1 MILQNAA
8 AFYLSTLAAGVI
20 FLYFLRAR
28 SQRYDVSSL
37 FLWEGLRNDA
47 HSRAAWIRR
56 RIDPLLI
63 LQLLALIFLIFALA
77 EPTWRGLR
85 PHLSGMAIVLDGSAS
100 MHTAAE
106 ANGTRYD
113 LAREEGMS
121 LLDYYPETP
130 VTILQLSSVPR
141 VLLPLTRDHE
151 TARRILVESEPT
163 WYANGSSEQ
172 LQTLLE
178 SQGDSDTY
186 EKIILLT
193 DRSLDGIPVG
203 VEQIRF
209 EQGENV
215 AITNFT
221 VRENPTQE
229 GVTALITIQNYTSSI
244 QERTVVLHA
253 GGRQISAQ
261 AVLPPGESN
270 TYILPLFG
278 SEGPVFSASIEPQDV
293 FQTDDIRYFSFQ
305 KRLDK
310 RVRWIGEENR
320 YLLAAL
326 SAIQPIVLVP
336 PEDTEPVDLTVAYDI
351 QLSPDTVGNILLI
364 HAGLEGVITIGEE
377 REGESLASVK
387 PGDPLLE
394 ELDVSNFRV
403 LSSPRVDFPNEN
415 ATVVLAYGADP
426 FLLRINEQERDII
439 LLASDLMKTN
449 LPLTVD
455 FPLLIR
461 NIFAAFI
468 SPPSPVT
475 TTWALAGELLDL
487 SEYGVLTHIE
497 APNAESHAA
506 MAPDSRSFTPE
517 TPGVYTVTTGKGIYT
532 VAVNVDPS
540 ESIVSTPSVAEE
552 EAPVS
557 VNPKQASVLFP
568 AWPYVAVMALLAL
581 IAEAILYHTGGVWR
595 PRQK

>member
-1 MILQNAA
+1 MILQNAH
-8 AFYLSTLAAGVI
+8 AFYLSALAGGVI
-20 FLYFLRAR
+20 FLYFLRSR
-28 SQRYDVSSL
+28 SKRYDVSSL

-77 EPTWRGLR
+77 EPAWRELR

-100 MHTAAE
+100 MSTITGADR
-106 ANGTRYD
+106 TRYD
-113 LAREEGMS
+113 LAREEGMT

-130 VTILQLSSVPR
+130 VTILQLSNAPR

-151 TARRILVESEPT
+151 AARRILAESEPT

-193 DRSLDGIPVG
+193 DRSLDGIPLG

-229 GVTALITIQNYTSSI
+229 GVTALITVQNYTSSI
-244 QERTVVLHA
+244 QERTVALHA

-278 SEGPVFSASIEPQDV
+278 SEGPFFSASIEPQDS

-326 SAIQPIVLVP
+326 RALQPIVLVP
-336 PEDTEPVDLTVAYDI
+336 PEDTELVDLTVAYDA
-351 QLSPDTVGNILLI
+351 QLPPDTVGNILLI
-364 HAGLEGVITIGEE
+364 HAELESVIAIGEE
-377 REGESLASVK
+377 REGESLASMK
-387 PGDPLLE
+387 PDDPLLE

-403 LSSPRVDFPNEN
+403 LSSPRVDFPSEDS
-415 ATVVLAYGADP
+415 TVVLAYGADP
-426 FLLRINEQERDII
+426 FLLRITEQERNII

-461 NIFAAFI
+461 NIFATFA

-475 TTWALAGELLDL
+475 PTWALTGELLDL
-487 SEYGVLTHIE
+487 SKYGVLTHIE
-497 APNAESHAA
+497 APNAESHAVKT
-506 MAPDSRSFTPE
+506 PDSRSFTPE
-517 TPGVYTVTTGKGIYT
+517 TPGVYTVTTDKGIYT
-532 VAVNVDPS
+532 VAVNVDPR
-540 ESIVSTPSVAEE
+540 ESIVATPSVAEE

-557 VNPKQASVLFP
+557 VNLKQASVLFP
-568 AWPYVAVMALLAL
+568 AWPYVTVVALLAL
-581 IAEAILYHTGGVWR
+581 IAEAIFYHTGGVWR